1 MLKNP
6 DLFRKTVA
14 AAAMLAWPVLLGL
27 AFLTSPP
34 GTEHDPAVF
43 RAGPVQVQAS
53 ALLFLWATACLVP
66 VILGLAH
73 LLRARA
79 PRTGNIGAAVA
90 LTGAVTATSLFMTDF
105 YDLALALT
113 LPDAPAARVTEVAG
127 ALGGFVYG
135 ILLPGFLLHVGLLV
149 LLAGLAAVRRAPWW
163 VPAAALAGTCGPF
176 LTMGQP
182 PAVQAIGSLFHL
194 AAFGTVALKVL
205 RMPVDD
211 WRGA

>member
-14 AAAMLAWPVLLGL
+14 GAAMLAWPVLLGL

-43 RAGPVQVQAS
+43 RASPVQVQAS
-53 ALLFLWATACLVP
+53 ALLFQWATVCLVP

-73 LLRARA
+73 LLRTRA
-79 PRTGNIGAAVA
+79 PRTGNIGAAVG
-90 LTGAVTATSLFMTDF
+90 LIGAVTATCLFMTDF

-135 ILLPGFLLHVGLLV
+135 ILLPGFLTHVGLLV

-163 VPAAALAGTCGPF
+163 VPVAALAGVCGPF

-194 AAFGTVALKVL
+194 AAFGAVALKVL

-211 WRGA
+211 WRAA

>member
-6 DLFRKTVA
+6 YLFRKTVS

-43 RAGPVQVQAS
+43 RARPVQVQAS
-53 ALLFLWATACLVP
+53 ALLFQWATVCLIP
-66 VILGLAH
+66 VVLGLAH
-73 LLRARA
+73 LLRTRA
-79 PRTGNIGAAVA
+79 PRTGNIGAAVG
-90 LTGAVTATSLFMTDF
+90 LTGAATAACLFMTDF
-105 YDLALALT
+105 YDLALALS
-113 LPDAPAARVTEVAG
+113 LPDAQATHVTEVAG

-149 LLAGLAAVRRAPWW
+149 LMAGLAAVRVVPWW
-163 VPAAALAGTCGPF
+163 VPVAVLVGVCGPF
-176 LTMGQP
+176 LTLEQG

-211 WRGA
+211 WRNA